1 MSRRLVANVTMMSD
15 DGMVAHFPV
24 GMSDSDVPTWAAS
37 RMTNPDIWDLPDVEV
52 LAERLEVPPKSGA
65 GSSAWAWVVY
75 AKSAGLEVKP
85 DAKRDDVIAACEAA
99 GVPTD

>member
-24 GMSDSDVPTWAAS
+24 GMSDSDLPEWAAA
-37 RMTNPDIWDLPDVEV
+37 RITNPDVWEQPVVDLPSVV
-52 LAERLEVPPKSGA
+52 VEVPPKSGA
-65 GSSAWAWVVY
+65 GSSVSAWASY
-75 AKSAGLEVKP
+75 ASTNDVSVKP